1 MINQTKTT
9 AIQFEQYRQL
19 LSVNNRTLIT
29 SSIMAVI
36 LCYWQREVTDP
47 IILKGWLAL
56 ILGINLAR
64 VVIGFY
70 YRQVPTVDL
79 QEIQKRLKTF
89 RIGVVAASV
98 IWGATS
104 LLMFPTNN
112 IEQQML
118 LLYMLT
124 GFSAGSF
131 YSYSI
136 DFISAIAYT
145 PVSYTHLDVYKRQ
158 LFYWARWQ

>member
-29 SSIMAVI
+29 SSIVAVI

-89 RIGVVAASV
+89 RIG
-98 IWGATS
+98 
-104 LLMFPTNN
+104 
-112 IEQQML
+112 L
-118 LLYMLT
+118 LLQ
-124 GFSAGSF
+124 A
-131 YSYSI
+131 
-136 DFISAIAYT
+136 
-145 PVSYTHLDVYKRQ
+145 
-158 LFYWARWQ
+158 